1 MARSRERGR
10 CHKSWVIGC
19 AVWGLATIVATGRG
33 AEETPWRPATRK
45 IEDRAVSTLP
55 LVTPGPAEPSTSPIP
70 PSAVLPPPPG
80 GEPKAGSQPAPGLP
94 LEAGSLP
101 PCDSAS
107 STGVP
112 LSSGSASPGAA
123 PPVSSSDD
131 EPLWR
136 PATPC
141 QLPLPGTRDKH
152 PTPTTLPDRPAPA
165 GPGEGLPV
173 RSVPSE
179 PKPPAAGS
187 PSGVEGVQG
196 APLAGPSSGPSR
208 SSPGVPPIPPRI
220 PPADSPPEGGKGDN
234 VPSHVLPVPR
244 LYPSVSPVTAEWPV
258 APPELLIPEHQPDAT
273 RTFGS
278 PSLRLSRDYPSLAEL
293 CDGWLAP
300 PFGPGWRHGRS
311 DGIDWPLAYV
321 QTEYLLWWMSP
332 LNIPILATTN
342 PDPNRFGYL
351 NEPGTVPIVGP
362 GRLIDPFRNG
372 LRVRAGLWDAAR
384 RCALDGSFFFLSRE
398 TASIVVDSHQFPI
411 ITRPVFSPN
420 PRPGSGG
427 IIGETGEAVAVPNIL
442 RGQFRVDAS
451 SLLWGMD
458 ANLRCCLRTTEVGQ
472 LTGLIGYRY
481 LNLSEALEMKENIV
495 VIGPGNGRLNVPD
508 PPGTVVFVRDRFA
521 TENRFHGGQVGFTWE
536 RRWGAWTF
544 WGRAT
549 IAFGITEQE
558 LEIYG
563 IQTRIRPNQPPVFF
577 PGGLLAAASNLGTFQ
592 LDRFS
597 VVPEVT
603 VQVGYR
609 LSPAWQLYLG
619 YNFLYWTNVLRPGE
633 QIDRVV
639 DLTQVPNAPSVP
651 FSGQFRPRPLFRQS
665 DLLVTG
671 LQFGLEWRW

>member
-1 MARSRERGR
+1 M
-10 CHKSWVIGC
+10 
-19 AVWGLATIVATGRG
+19 
-33 AEETPWRPATRK
+33 
-45 IEDRAVSTLP
+45 
-55 LVTPGPAEPSTSPIP
+55 
-70 PSAVLPPPPG
+70 
-80 GEPKAGSQPAPGLP
+80 
-94 LEAGSLP
+94 
-101 PCDSAS
+101 
-107 STGVP
+107 
-112 LSSGSASPGAA
+112 
-123 PPVSSSDD
+123 
-131 EPLWR
+131 
-136 PATPC
+136 
-141 QLPLPGTRDKH
+141 
-152 PTPTTLPDRPAPA
+152 
-165 GPGEGLPV
+165 
-173 RSVPSE
+173 
-179 PKPPAAGS
+179 
-187 PSGVEGVQG
+187 
-196 APLAGPSSGPSR
+196 
-208 SSPGVPPIPPRI
+208 
-220 PPADSPPEGGKGDN
+220 
-234 VPSHVLPVPR
+234 
-244 LYPSVSPVTAEWPV
+244 
-258 APPELLIPEHQPDAT
+258 APPELLIPEHQPVAT

-278 PSLRLSRDYPSLAEL
+278 PPLRLSRDYPSLAEL
-293 CDGWLAP
+293 CDGWLTLP
-300 PFGPGWRHGRS
+300 ISPRWGRGRS
-311 DGIDWPLAYV
+311 DGMDWPLAYV

-332 LNIPILATTN
+332 LNIPVLATTN

-362 GRLIDPFRNG
+362 GRLIDPFRDG
-372 LRVRAGLWDAAR
+372 LRLRAGLWDASHS
-384 RCALDGSFFFLSRE
+384 CAVEGSFFFLGRE
-398 TASIVVDSHQFPI
+398 SASIIVDSQQFPI

-420 PRPGSGG
+420 PRPNNGG

-442 RGQFRVDAS
+442 RGQFRVDGT

-495 VIGPGNGRLNVPD
+495 VVGPGNGRLNVPD

-536 RRWGAWTF
+536 RRRGAWTF

-563 IQTRIRPNQPPVFF
+563 IQTRIRPNQPPASF

-603 VQVGYR
+603 VQLGYR
-609 LSPAWQLYLG
+609 LSPAWQVYVG